1 MSAPTDSGLF
11 AVAPMSGWR
20 LAPGVE
26 LLGEFEG
33 AAFNERPW
41 LLRRGD
47 GQVIQMSR
55 LLYAIASYLD
65 GKAAS
70 AEIAEA
76 VSARTGRTLSADN
89 VEYLIAQ
96 KLVPLGVIG
105 ESGQTALPRSRALL
119 ALRFRVRVVPA
130 WAHRRLS
137 LLLRPLFAPSVIVS
151 MLAALVGT
159 DLAIGFTT
167 RTGPSA
173 ATRDL
178 ASHPALLLLI
188 TGMLFASAAIHEM
201 GHATAVRYG
210 GGNPGVMGVGI
221 YLVWPV
227 FYTDVSDAYRLDRKG
242 RLRTDLGG
250 VYFNA
255 IVITACSCLYLS
267 THYLPLLI
275 FIVVGH
281 IQILWQFLP
290 FVRMDGYWI
299 LSDLV
304 GVPNL
309 FAFMGPILVSFGR
322 TKDPRMTARL
332 GRIKPWARRVIT
344 VWVAFTFAIL
354 AINAAFII
362 WTGPRILT
370 TDLVAG
376 RGRALS
382 IGSDFAAGNVVGG
395 LNDITSLVLLIIP
408 AAGILLIAALLSL
421 RTARAVIRWWPEHRV
436 RATSLGA
443 VGLAALAAFA
453 FEFVPNEITRP
464 LEGGLGGS
472 YWNYYNSPTTAPTR
486 SASPPPLS
494 GTSPVSDRYR
504 TASDQAQIHHRQ
516 PLAGSAAQTPPAL
529 NSSARTSAPATTRVT
544 PSTIDGPASTAQP
557 KLPADQFSPA
567 VPSSSPTAAPIAS
580 LEPAIPTTPVTV
592 SPPLSRPLR

>member
-1 MSAPTDSGLF
+1 MASGQGSGGTRYSASPRPTSELNFSQESHMSASNRGNLLA
-11 AVAPMSGWR
+11 AVPQGGWY
-20 LAPGVE
+20 LAQGVE

-33 AAFNERPW
+33 AAYSERPW

-137 LLLRPLFAPSVIVS
+137 LLLRPLFAPSVIVT

-227 FYTDVSDAYRLDRKG
+227 FYTDVSDAYRLDRRG

-255 IVITACSCLYLS
+255 IVLTACSCIYLS

-275 FIVVGH
+275 FVAVGH
-281 IQILWQFLP
+281 LQILWQFIP

-322 TKDPRMTARL
+322 TKDARMAARL
-332 GRIKPWARRVIT
+332 VRIKPWARRVIT
-344 VWVAFTFAIL
+344 VWVALTVAIL
-354 AINAAFII
+354 AVNAAVIV

-370 TDLVAG
+370 TDLVAS

-382 IGSDFAAGNVVGG
+382 IGSEIAAGN
-395 LNDITSLVLLIIP
+395 LI
-408 AAGILLIAALLSL
+408 
-421 RTARAVIRWWPEHRV
+421 
-436 RATSLGA
+436 
-443 VGLAALAAFA
+443 
-453 FEFVPNEITRP
+453 
-464 LEGGLGGS
+464 
-472 YWNYYNSPTTAPTR
+472 
-486 SASPPPLS
+486 
-494 GTSPVSDRYR
+494 
-504 TASDQAQIHHRQ
+504 
-516 PLAGSAAQTPPAL
+516 
-529 NSSARTSAPATTRVT
+529 
-544 PSTIDGPASTAQP
+544 
-557 KLPADQFSPA
+557 
-567 VPSSSPTAAPIAS
+567 
-580 LEPAIPTTPVTV
+580 
-592 SPPLSRPLR
+592 

>member
-1 MSAPTDSGLF
+1 MASGQGSGGTRYSASPRPTSELNFSQESHMSASNRGNLLA
-11 AVAPMSGWR
+11 AVPQGRWH
-20 LAPGVE
+20 LAQGAE

-33 AAFNERPW
+33 WAPNERRW

-76 VSARTGRTLSADN
+76 VSTRTGRSLSADN
-89 VEYLIAQ
+89 VEYLISH
-96 KLVPLGVIG
+96 KLVPLGVVG
-105 ESGQTALPRSRALL
+105 DVAKQTALPRSRALL
-119 ALRFRVRVVPA
+119 ALRFRVQVLPA
-130 WAHRRLS
+130 WAHRHIS
-137 LLLRPLFAPSVIVS
+137 LLLRPLFAPSVVLV
-151 MLAALVGT
+151 MLGGLVGT
-159 DLAIGFTT
+159 DLAIALTQ
-167 RTGPSA
+167 RAGPSE

-178 ASHPALLLLI
+178 ANHPALLLFI
-188 TGMLFASAAIHEM
+188 TALLFMSAAIHEM

-227 FYTDVSDAYRLDRKG
+227 FYTDVSDAYRLDRRG

-255 IVITACSCLYLS
+255 IVLTACSCIYLS

-281 IQILWQFLP
+281 LQILWQFIP

-322 TKDPRMTARL
+322 TKDPRTAARL
-332 GRIKPWARRVIT
+332 VRIKPWARRVIT
-344 VWVAFTFAIL
+344 VWVGLTVAIL
-354 AINAAFII
+354 AVNAAVIV

-370 TDLVAG
+370 TDLVAS

-382 IGSDFAAGNVVGG
+382 IGSEIAAGN
-395 LNDITSLVLLIIP
+395 LI
-408 AAGILLIAALLSL
+408 
-421 RTARAVIRWWPEHRV
+421 
-436 RATSLGA
+436 
-443 VGLAALAAFA
+443 
-453 FEFVPNEITRP
+453 
-464 LEGGLGGS
+464 
-472 YWNYYNSPTTAPTR
+472 
-486 SASPPPLS
+486 
-494 GTSPVSDRYR
+494 
-504 TASDQAQIHHRQ
+504 
-516 PLAGSAAQTPPAL
+516 
-529 NSSARTSAPATTRVT
+529 
-544 PSTIDGPASTAQP
+544 
-557 KLPADQFSPA
+557 
-567 VPSSSPTAAPIAS
+567 
-580 LEPAIPTTPVTV
+580 
-592 SPPLSRPLR
+592 